1 MHEHKLVEFLGMH
14 FHLDTIYMSALASVI
29 LLLIAILATR
39 NLRIIPGSRWQ
50 NMIEIIVEGLLEQVD
65 NNIGPKGRQVAPLV
79 ITLFVYL
86 LISNWLG
93 LIPGLTSPTNDIN
106 CALGLALIIVLVVN
120 VLGIKEKGF
129 AGHFGHFLKPH
140 FLFLPINLIEEI
152 AKPVTLSARL
162 FGNILAGEILIV
174 VLTKLVPYFIPS
186 IWLAFSVFVGVIQA
200 GIFTMMSMTYLANA
214 LQDNH

>member
-1 MHEHKLVEFLGMH
+1 MHHKVVQFLGMN
-14 FHLDTIYMSALASVI
+14 FNLDTIYMSLLASGIV
-29 LLLIAILATR
+29 LLIAIFATR
-39 NLRIIPGSRWQ
+39 GLQLSPRGRWQ
-50 NMIEIIVEGLLEQVD
+50 NFIEMLVEALLSQID
-65 NNIGPKGRQVAPLV
+65 STIGPNGRKVAPLV

-86 LISNWLG
+86 LVSNWLG
-93 LIPGLTSPTNDIN
+93 LIPGFASPTSDIN
-106 CALGLALIIVLVVN
+106 CALGLALMIVLVVN
-120 VLGIKEKGF
+120 VLGIMNKGIT
-129 AGHFGHFLKPH
+129 GHFGHLFKPH
-140 FLFLPINLIEEI
+140 PVFFPINLIEEV

-174 VLTKLVPYFIPS
+174 VLTQLVPYLVPS